1 MVAQADVGT
10 WSVEIESLTG
20 EITTA
25 EFEINELKGKEGYLV
40 NSDGDS
46 FMTIFY
52 HCQLLSMSLFIYIY
66 ISHRHSLTHS
76 LTH

>member
-52 HCQLLSMSLFIYIY
+52 HCQ
-66 ISHRHSLTHS
+66 
-76 LTH
+76 